1 VTGFALALAVLNPVL
16 LIHGI
21 DDTAQVF
28 DAMRPRLAS
37 AGFEVDAIDMVP
49 SNGDVSLAVLA
60 GQIAD
65 RVEAL
70 SRRTG
75 APKVDL
81 VAFSLGGIASRY
93 YLQRLGGVER
103 VQRFITLSTPHHGTL
118 TGFLRWNPGATELR
132 LGSPFLAD
140 LNRDWDQTA
149 RKLQVTT
156 IWTPFDLMI
165 VPTTSSQLPGATEV
179 LVPVALHPWMLRD
192 GRCTEAVLNALRA
205 GQSSSESSKS
215 SSR

>member
-1 VTGFALALAVLNPVL
+1 MIGACLALAVLNPVL

-21 DDTAQVF
+21 DDTAKVF
-28 DAMRPRLAS
+28 DAMRPPLVA
-37 AGFEVDAIDMVP
+37 AGYDVDALDMVP

-60 GQIAD
+60 GQIGD
-65 RVEAL
+65 RVAAI
-70 SRRTG
+70 RQRTG
-75 APKVDL
+75 AAKVDL

-93 YLQRLGGVER
+93 YLQRLGGVSQ

-118 TGFLRWNPGATELR
+118 TGFLRWNPGASELR
-132 LGSPFLAD
+132 IGSPFLED

-149 RKLQVTT
+149 RQLQTTT

-165 VPTTSSQLPGATEV
+165 VPTTSSRLPGASEV
-179 LVPVALHPWMLRD
+179 VVPVALHPWMLRD
-192 GRCTEAVLNALRA
+192 GRCTQAVLRALQA
-205 GQSSSESSKS
+205 DQSSSESSKS